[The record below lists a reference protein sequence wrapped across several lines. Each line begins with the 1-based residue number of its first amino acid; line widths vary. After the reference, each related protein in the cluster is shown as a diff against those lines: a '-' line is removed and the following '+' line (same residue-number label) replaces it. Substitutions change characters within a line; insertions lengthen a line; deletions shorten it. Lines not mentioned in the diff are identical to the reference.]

1 MRFGDRGLEFYRLH
15 VRRHSFSRKSD
26 VVRDAL
32 RSRLHLE
39 EGAFVIRWSA
49 ELQENQGFSLV
60 ELMVVMGVMGVG
72 SIAMSQMIVN
82 QAKVQAKTTGKTDF
96 GQAVSYLDSVM
107 SSDTSCAQALGLP
120 FTYSPTTDSSLQ
132 IPAPIPASQVIDIN
146 GVGGS
151 KYMSATPMVQSSN
164 ASIPIALPVG
174 THLITLP
181 KVGLLQQGLTYI

>member
-1 MRFGDRGLEFYRLH
+1 M
-15 VRRHSFSRKSD
+15 
-26 VVRDAL
+26 
-32 RSRLHLE
+32 
-39 EGAFVIRWSA
+39 IRWSA